1 MARNAHPEV
10 TRQRILDAA
19 KKLFAQK
26 GYERTTI
33 QEYSRR
39 ARIPQQR
46 RYLSSFQKQR
56 SDAVALVDP
65 STNDFFPKQTR
76 G

>member
-26 GYERTTI
+26 GLLPVTE
-33 QEYSRR
+33 
-39 ARIPQQR
+39 
-46 RYLSSFQKQR
+46 LFCFLK
-56 SDAVALVDP
+56 
-65 STNDFFPKQTR
+65 
-76 G
+76 